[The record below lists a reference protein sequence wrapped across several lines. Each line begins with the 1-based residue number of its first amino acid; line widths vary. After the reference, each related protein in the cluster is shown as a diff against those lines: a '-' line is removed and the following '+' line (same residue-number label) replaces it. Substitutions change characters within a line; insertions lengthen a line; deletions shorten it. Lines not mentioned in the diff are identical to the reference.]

1 MTSRPTTRFHTID
14 EVAALLAVSPRS
26 VRRWIAD
33 GDLPTHRFRRSVRI
47 SDADL
52 RAFVTARRTS

>member
-1 MTSRPTTRFHTID
+1 MNSKSIGRFYTVEEIAD
-14 EVAALLAVSPRS
+14 LLVVSPRS
-26 VRRWIAD
+26 VQRWIAD

-52 RAFVTARRTS
+52 RAFVTARRAS